1 MTQQIL
7 YLESLPLHAYQD
19 LNLAVF
25 IKNLKGY
32 YLWGNGFFISK
43 SAGFKSLSEIYNK
56 QDYHFAW
63 HHYADA
69 LRTNDQLLFESGQS
83 LSAYEQVLRHDGTI
97 VNIVSKKS
105 PLFDKELNPIGL
117 IGFSIELPQSNI
129 IQTLTPREY
138 NTLLLLSEGH
148 TDKQT
153 AKKLG
158 ISPRTVEA
166 HINNSKQKLGVKTR
180 AELIAQFSRKH
191 P

>member
-1 MTQQIL
+1 M
-7 YLESLPLHAYQD
+7 
-19 LNLAVF
+19 
-25 IKNLKGY
+25 
-32 YLWGNGFFISK
+32 
-43 SAGFKSLSEIYNK
+43 
-56 QDYHFAW
+56 
-63 HHYADA
+63 
-69 LRTNDQLLFESGQS
+69 LFENGES

-105 PLFDKELNPIGL
+105 PLFDKELNLIGL
-117 IGFSIELPQSNI
+117 VGFSIELPQSNVHI
-129 IQTLTPREY
+129 LTPREY
-138 NTLLLLSEGH
+138 NTLLLLSEGY

-166 HINNSKQKLGVKTR
+166 HINNSKQKLGIKTR

>member
-7 YLESLPLHAYQD
+7 YLESLPVHAYQD
-19 LNLAVF
+19 LNFAVF
-25 IKNLKGY
+25 VKNLKGC
-32 YLWGNGFFISK
+32 YLWGNSFFISK
-43 SAGFKSLSEIYNK
+43 SAGYKSLSEIYNK

-63 HHYADA
+63 HYYADQ
-69 LRTNDQLLFESGQS
+69 LRKNDQMLFENGES

-105 PLFDKELNPIGL
+105 PLFDKELNLIGL
-117 IGFSIELPQSNI
+117 VGFSIELPQSNVHI
-129 IQTLTPREY
+129 LTPREY
-138 NTLLLLSEGH
+138 NTLLLLSEGY

>member
-7 YLESLPLHAYQD
+7 YLESLPIHAYQD
-19 LNLAVF
+19 LNFAVF
-25 IKNLKGY
+25 VKNLKGC
-32 YLWGNGFFISK
+32 YLWGNSFFISK
-43 SAGFKSLSEIYNK
+43 SAGYKSLSEIYNK

-63 HHYADA
+63 HYYADQ
-69 LRTNDQLLFESGQS
+69 LRKNDQMLFENGES

-105 PLFDKELNPIGL
+105 PLFDKELNLIGL
-117 IGFSIELPQSNI
+117 VGFSIELPQSNVTHI
-129 IQTLTPREY
+129 LTPREY
-138 NTLLLLSEGH
+138 NTLLLLSEGY